1 MKFRNFFHFFW
12 VIFDLL
18 DPDPADQNQCGSG
31 ASATK
36 LLFNLQKNS
45 LSYLLVLLLCA
56 EVSLDNIKG
65 LLIDLHVL
73 VGLEELDLVE
83 AEDLLDDDSV
93 GVGAARLLGL
103 LLAQPQ
109 DVLQPIQRD
118 LPTT

>member
-1 MKFRNFFHFFW
+1 MKFLHFLHFLW
-12 VIFDLL
+12 VIFALL
-18 DPDPADQNQCGSG
+18 DPDPADKNQCGSD
-31 ASATK
+31 ATK
-36 LLFNLQKNS
+36 LLFNLQKKS

-83 AEDLLDDDSV
+83 AEDLLYDDSV
-93 GVGAARLLGL
+93 GIGAHRLLGL

-109 DVLQPIQRD
+109 DVLQPV
-118 LPTT
+118 

>member
-1 MKFRNFFHFFW
+1 MKKNRFSLSFA
-12 VIFDLL
+12 LL
-18 DPDPADQNQCGSG
+18 DPDPADQNQYGSG

-45 LSYLLVLLLCA
+45 FSYLLVLLLCA
-56 EVSLDNIKG
+56 EVSLYNIKG

-93 GVGAARLLGL
+93 GVGAPRLLRL

-109 DVLQPIQRD
+109 DVLQPVQRNLRGWIQ
-118 LPTT
+118 